1 MIENILKYISKRGIT
16 LLWLV
21 ALLLVALSFI
31 EFSSSMSMGRKVAL
45 LEKKI
50 DERQEILKRYSEETM
65 NAPHSKFVRFED
77 FPEDMIIYR
86 YFDDTLQSWINEFP
100 IADDNTDLYS
110 FAHSLYHMNSRN
122 IVANPPLATL
132 LANEQ
137 YVNLGSAWY
146 IVNKSEKF
154 NQAIIS
160 ALRIKTDYPTE
171 NSALINRINPRLH
184 SDKNLSIVSIAYDES
199 YVVRSKSGQVLFSVL
214 QALPS
219 GVNRTGIILRW
230 IAILVIIIAL
240 FLDLNRERSI
250 RKFLFLIFGLIVV
263 TVASFYQSAELQ
275 GKLDI
280 FSPSLYADSGFF
292 KSLGNLLLCNFVMFL
307 AMSAFFMIRKGVART
322 VFKRSHINRYLSLL
336 PVIAVP
342 LIFMVYIHLSL
353 RSLILNSSIVMDIY
367 KIDEISVY
375 TLIVYISY
383 GLLFMSM
390 IFSLQFMRPL
400 LAKRVRVSF
409 MSIKPIFIF
418 TILVSLYMVFV
429 IRHFG
434 ITKEFNQNRV
444 LTTKISI
451 DRDVNTEL
459 FLLRD
464 IENMIANDRFLAIS
478 VIEGERNTVYNRLAE
493 DYLWNILQRYEM
505 KITICNIANTVVQG
519 NNLQHCWS
527 RFEEDI
533 RREGI
538 SLGERSNFYYMSKNN
553 GKINYLGTFRYSL
566 GGIHVCSLFIEFES
580 KFLRESIG
588 YPDILLNYRGSE
600 NYNMPSG
607 YSYAKYLNNRLSS
620 FLGSFNYPIYVDQ
633 TTPMGYK
640 MSRSDGY
647 IHFTNKLSPDS
658 VVTVSR
664 RDMGGLPYIL
674 SFSYLML
681 FYSLL
686 IIAPV
691 NIRKRRIL
699 YIMPRNTFRWKIS
712 VLIVASLV
720 IALICMGAGSIWFT
734 VRYLEENN
742 IQEMMQKLHSVQSA
756 LSSHS
761 KDAERYNDELFNN
774 ISMLETINTL
784 SSSTEMD
791 INVYGA
797 NGLLL
802 RTTRLEVFDRFLVG
816 KRINSNAYNEIVY
829 NQKKQYIHREKIG
842 DIVYYSLYAPL
853 YNNNGKLIAIV
864 NIPYF
869 AKQNG
874 FSRDSSSIIAA
885 IINIYLLLLIAA
897 VFFGTALANS
907 VSRPLAEISRK
918 MELLDITKQPEHID
932 YNNRDELGGLV
943 NAYNKMVDVLNE
955 STLRLA
961 QGEREQA
968 WREMARQIAH
978 EIKNPLT
985 PMRLSIQ
992 HLIRLKSKGVE
1003 DWPLRFDNL
1012 ANSLIEQIDI
1022 LSDAA
1027 GEFSSFS
1034 GFYSEESSDFDLN
1047 EIIEEQLVLFDTN
1060 DNIKI
1065 LLESGLENARI
1076 VARKNQIIRVFVN
1089 LISNAVQAVDVQD
1102 GKVII
1107 SVNKKEQIYT
1117 IAIEDNGPGVMEGSV
1132 NKLFKPN
1139 FTTKSGGT
1147 GLGLAIC
1154 RSIIEQSR
1162 GKISYKRS
1170 KSLGGAAFIIEIPEE

>member
-1 MIENILKYISKRGIT
+1 MIEDIFKYIMKRGIA
-16 LLWLV
+16 LLWV
-21 ALLLVALSFI
+21 TALLFIGLSFI
-31 EFSSSMSMGRKVAL
+31 EFSSSASIGREVAL

-50 DERQEILKRYSEETM
+50 HGRQDILEKYREKTMKAPFSE
-65 NAPHSKFVRFED
+65 FVRFDD

-100 IADDNTDLYS
+100 IADDNTDFYS
-110 FAHSLYHMNSRN
+110 FAHSLYHMNSRS

-132 LANEQ
+132 LAEEQ
-137 YVNLGSAWY
+137 YINLGSAWY
-146 IVNKSEKF
+146 IVNKSSKF
-154 NQAIIS
+154 NQTIIS
-160 ALRIKTDYPTE
+160 ALQIKTDYPTE
-171 NSALINRINPRLH
+171 NSALVNRINPALH
-184 SDKNLSIVSIAYDES
+184 SGKNLSIVSIAYDES

-214 QALPS
+214 QALPD
-219 GVNRTGIILRW
+219 GVNRIGIMLRW
-230 IAILVIIIAL
+230 IAILIIILAL
-240 FLDLNRERSI
+240 FFDLSKERSI

-263 TVASFYQSAELQ
+263 TMASFYQSAELQ
-275 GKLDI
+275 GKLEI
-280 FSPSLYADSGFF
+280 FSPSLYADSGFL
-292 KSLGNLLLCNFVMFL
+292 KSLGNLLICNLVIFL
-307 AMSAFFMIRKGVART
+307 AMLALFMIRKSVAR
-322 VFKRSHINRYLSLL
+322 VIFERGRINRYLSML
-336 PVIAVP
+336 PVVAVP
-342 LIFMVYIHLSL
+342 LIFMVYIHLSM
-353 RSLILNSSIVMDIY
+353 RSLILNSGIVMDIY
-367 KIDEISVY
+367 KIDEISIY

-383 GLLFMSM
+383 GLLFLAM

-400 LAKRVRVSF
+400 MKKRIRVSF
-409 MSIKPIFIF
+409 MSIKPVFVF
-418 TILVSLYMVFV
+418 TILVSLYMVFIV
-429 IRHFG
+429 RHFG
-434 ITKEFNQNRV
+434 ITKEYNQNRV

-459 FLLRD
+459 LLRD
-464 IENMIANDRFLAIS
+464 VENMIANDRFLVASI
-478 VIEGERNTVYNRLAE
+478 IEGDGNIVRNRLAE
-493 DYLWNILQRYEM
+493 EYLWNVLQRYDM
-505 KITICNIANTVVQG
+505 KVTICNVVDYVVRG
-519 NNLQHCWS
+519 NDLPHCWS
-527 RFEEDI
+527 KFEEDLQ
-533 RREGI
+533 REGV
-538 SLGERSNFYYMSKNN
+538 SLGERSIFYYMNKNN
-553 GKINYLGTFRYSL
+553 GRMNYLGAFRYYIRGVHIYSM
-566 GGIHVCSLFIEFES
+566 FIELES
-580 KFLRESIG
+580 KFIRESIG
-588 YPDILLNYRGSE
+588 YPDILLNYRSSE

-607 YSYAKYLNNRLSS
+607 YSYSKYLNNRLSS
-620 FLGSFNYPIYVDQ
+620 FWGSFNYPIYIDPTIPVE
-633 TTPMGYK
+633 YS

-647 IHFTNKLSPDS
+647 VHFTNKFSLDN
-658 VVTVSR
+658 VVVISK
-664 RDMGGLPYIL
+664 RDMGALPYIL

-691 NIRKRRIL
+691 NVRKRRIL
-699 YIMPRNTFRWKIS
+699 YIIPRNTFRWKIS
-712 VLIVASLV
+712 VLIIASLV

-742 IQEMMQKLHSVQSA
+742 MQQMMQKLHSAQSA

-761 KDAERYNDELFNN
+761 KDAERYNDETFNN
-774 ISMLETINTL
+774 ITLLQTINSL
-784 SSSTEMD
+784 STSTEMD

-802 RTTRLEVFDRFLVG
+802 RTTRLEIFDRFLVG
-816 KRINSNAYNEIVY
+816 KRINSKAYNEIVY
-829 NQKKQYIHREKIG
+829 NQKKQYMHREKIG
-842 DIVYYSLYAPL
+842 DISYYSLYAPL
-853 YNNNGKLIAIV
+853 YNSNGKLIAIV

-869 AKQNG
+869 SKQND
-874 FSRDSSSIIAA
+874 FSRDTSSIIAA
-885 IINIYLLLLIAA
+885 IINIYLLLLIGA

-943 NAYNKMVDVLNE
+943 KAYNKMVDVLNE

-992 HLIRLKSKGVE
+992 HLVRLKSQGIE

-1034 GFYSEESSDFDLN
+1034 RFYSEESSDFNLS
-1047 EIIEEQLVLFDTN
+1047 EIIEEQLILFDTN

-1065 LLESGLENARI
+1065 LLECELESTRI
-1076 VARKNQIIRVFVN
+1076 IARKNQIIRVFVN
-1089 LISNAVQAVDVQD
+1089 LISNAVQAVDGQD
-1102 GKVII
+1102 GAVII
-1107 SVNKKEQIYT
+1107 SVNKRGQTYIVS
-1117 IAIEDNGPGVMEGSV
+1117 IEDNGTGVPEDSV

-1154 RSIIEQSR
+1154 YSIVEQSR

-1170 KSLGGAAFIIEIPEE
+1170 KRLGGAAFIIEIPEE